1 MLKKI
6 TRTLVLMAWPFL
18 WSCASV
24 ETRPAVD
31 ASLYLLELETSVNPQ
46 LTEFD
51 PSVAKGAG
59 SGMLRGAGMGAGGCI
74 YAGASIDAA
83 SAGSSLLL
91 GTILGIV
98 VSPACALVGGLVGG
112 GIAESSEDVATRL
125 GILNVAVLELGYP
138 EALALMTKEDISNN
152 GIYEIHQPSDYDA
165 PSSARETTPDAMS
178 VSSPTPGYSGEND
191 DAFPLEIMAAKISDP
206 ILPRPVD
213 TLDTPNATL
222 RVHITNYGFEGSGV
236 DPKLSLR
243 LGAEICVIEH
253 NTGSALLFQKFST
266 GTTARKL
273 EDWAELGKDGLEA
286 ETQALITRLASST
299 VQSLG
304 RQVKLGYKTSCS
316 RSRVQKFF
324 MGPS

>member
-6 TRTLVLMAWPFL
+6 FQTFVLLASPFL

-31 ASLYLLELETSVNPQ
+31 ASLYLLELEASVDPQ

-91 GTILGIV
+91 GTALGIF

-112 GIAESSEDVATRL
+112 TIAESSEDVATRL
-125 GILNVAVLELGYP
+125 GTLNTAVLELGYP
-138 EALALMTKEDISNN
+138 EAFALLVDEDISNN
-152 GIYEIHQPSDYDA
+152 GIYEIHQRRADTVPSLLTAALDA
-165 PSSARETTPDAMS
+165 ETGIWIPRGTPD
-178 VSSPTPGYSGEND
+178 D
-191 DAFPLEIMAAKISDP
+191 DLVLEITATKIGEAIQS
-206 ILPRPVD
+206 RPVD
-213 TLDTPNATL
+213 SLVTPNATL
-222 RVHITNYGFEGSGV
+222 RVHITHYGFVGSGI

-243 LGAEICVIEH
+243 LGAEICVLEH
-253 NTGSALLFQKFST
+253 NTGSALLFQKFSADT
-266 GTTARKL
+266 RARRL

-286 ETQALITRLASST
+286 ETQALITRLASNT

-304 RQVKLGYKTSCS
+304 RQVKLDYKTSCS
-316 RSRVQKFF
+316 RSRVQEFF
-324 MGPS
+324 LGHS